1 MTPPATD
8 TLDTWLQR
16 GLASGELRAADAAF
30 ARVAQRLCPDAPLA
44 TCLASAVVSRHA
56 ADGHIAW
63 LIQRTAPPNGPC
75 SARLQRLLSRTPHA
89 ADHPPWL
96 GDGSA
101 PTPLVRHG
109 SRLYLWRHWQREQA
123 VAHAL
128 AARLH
133 PTPSPAPD
141 EVRAWLDALFGPPA
155 DGHDADQR
163 WACARTLHQALTVIT
178 GGPGTGKTTTVA
190 RLLATLQGLA
200 LAQGAPL
207 TIALA
212 APTGK
217 AAARLAAALAQA
229 WRALPPTGLPLPTD
243 QLRAHLPGAAR
254 TLHALLGQRPDGG
267 AARHGPDR
275 PLPLDVLVVDEASM
289 VDLELLHAT
298 VQALPPQAR
307 LILLGDRDQLAS
319 VQAGAVLA
327 ELCLHADA
335 ARWHPG
341 TAQALHAATG
351 VAVPAAWIDP
361 GGDALDQAVV
371 MLRRSRRFDAD
382 SGIGRWAQ
390 AVRQGDVDAVHQ
402 LLRQTTPDVSV
413 HCGPNDDRW
422 LTAWAA
428 HAAAL
433 LQPLT
438 GTLPALADAHA
449 WAAERL
455 AQHGRLQV
463 LCALRQGPWGVQ
475 GLNARLQRRAEGTTP
490 ALPQGPWGP
499 AGQPWLVTRNQ
510 PALGVMNGDLG
521 LLLPLRAP
529 DGGLQWRLALPAT
542 QPGAGVHWVLPA
554 QLQHVEP
561 AWAMTVHKAQGS
573 EFDHVILVLPPDP
586 DSPLAT
592 RELLYTGITRAR
604 QRLTLVLPG
613 GPATLLAAL
622 QRRTERDS
630 GLRDAVLAA
639 LP

>member
-8 TLDTWLQR
+8 TLDIWLQR
-16 GLASGELRAADAAF
+16 GLASGELRAADVAF
-30 ARVAQRLCPDAPLA
+30 ARMAQRLCPDAPLA

-63 LIQRTAPPNGPC
+63 PIDSTAATGGPC
-75 SARLQRLLSRTPHA
+75 RAWLQRLLAHAPHA
-89 ADHPPWL
+89 ADHPHWL

-101 PTPLVRHG
+101 ATPLVRHG
-109 SRLYLWRHWQREQA
+109 PRLYLWRHWQREQA
-123 VAHAL
+123 VARAL
-128 AARLH
+128 AARLQ
-133 PTPSPAPD
+133 PAQAPAPD
-141 EVRAWLDALFGPPA
+141 QARAWLDALFGPAANAP
-155 DGHDADQR
+155 DADQR
-163 WACARTLHQALTVIT
+163 WACACALRQALTVIT

-217 AAARLAAALAQA
+217 AAARLAAALSQA
-229 WRALPPTGLPLPTD
+229 WPSLPPAGLPVPTD
-243 QLRAHLPGAAR
+243 VLRRHLPSTAR

-267 AARHGPDR
+267 AARHGPDQ
-275 PLPLDVLVVDEASM
+275 PLPLDVLVIDEASM
-289 VDLELLHAT
+289 VDLELLHTT
-298 VQALPPQAR
+298 VLALPPQAR

-335 ARWHPG
+335 ARWRPS

-351 VAVPAAWIDP
+351 VPVPAEWTDP
-361 GGDALDQAVV
+361 GGDPLDQAVV

-390 AVRQGDVDAVHQ
+390 AVRQGDVDAVRH
-402 LLRQTTPDVSV
+402 LLRHPSPDVSV
-413 HCGPNDDRW
+413 HSSADDDRW
-422 LTAWAA
+422 LATWTA
-428 HAAAL
+428 HAHAL
-433 LQPLT
+433 LRP
-438 GTLPALADAHA
+438 LADALPDAADVDA
-449 WAAERL
+449 WTQQRL

-463 LCALRQGPWGVQ
+463 LCALRQGPWGVE
-475 GLNARLQRRAEGTTP
+475 GLNARLQRRAEATAPT
-490 ALPQGPWGP
+490 LPQGPWGP
-499 AGQPWLVTRNQ
+499 AGQPWLITRNQ

-521 LLLPLRAP
+521 LLLPRRAP
-529 DGGLQWRLALPAT
+529 GGGLQWRLALP
-542 QPGAGVHWVLPA
+542 GAQASGVQWVLPA
-554 QLQHVEP
+554 QLGHKEL

-604 QRLTLVLPG
+604 QRLSLVLPG
-613 GPATLLAAL
+613 GPDTLLAAL